1 MGNVYIPKFEVKKGQ
16 LLCFHWPLLN
26 NSLEKEHF
34 FEVLL
39 GTKTEMNIS
48 VLGKIS
54 KVNIPYEK
62 KGIFSD
68 FLYRKSIKKFLMKFG
83 HISDEAV
90 SHILQKRHIS
100 PHHFIGSIS
109 LTKKILLGLEI
120 AWVNSPDVVLFE
132 TRGLDPLGIETI
144 CQAVSEKR
152 ETCAAVHFSYP
163 TIPKRICCSQSQCIE
178 IKASYA
184 EGKM

>member
-109 LTKKILLGLEI
+109 LTKKNFVG
-120 AWVNSPDVVLFE
+120 
-132 TRGLDPLGIETI
+132 T
-144 CQAVSEKR
+144 
-152 ETCAAVHFSYP
+152 
-163 TIPKRICCSQSQCIE
+163 
-178 IKASYA
+178 
-184 EGKM
+184 